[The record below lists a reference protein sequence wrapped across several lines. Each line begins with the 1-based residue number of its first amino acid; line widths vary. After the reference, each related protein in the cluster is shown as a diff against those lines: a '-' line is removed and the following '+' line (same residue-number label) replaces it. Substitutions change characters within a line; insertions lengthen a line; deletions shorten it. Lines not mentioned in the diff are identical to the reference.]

1 MIKKL
6 FFAMFVAA
14 IAVATITA
22 KPSKKEAQMKFD
34 ILSDVSE
41 YDNFKEKSTEG
52 NYNHVDGCDWTVK
65 FI

>member
-6 FFAMFVAA
+6 FFAMLVAA
-14 IAVATITA
+14 
-22 KPSKKEAQMKFD
+22 KEAQMKFD

-52 NYNHVDGCDWTVK
+52 NYNHVDGCDYLGQLSL
-65 FI
+65 